1 MATVTSTPPLTYM
14 LAGGRKGFYNNDMWV
29 MEETAPGVHADL
41 FSRGPR
47 GSNRARLSIITLEIE
62 ETD

>member
-1 MATVTSTPPLTYM
+1 MATVSSMPPLTYM
-14 LAGGRKGFYNNDMWV
+14 LAGVREKKNNDMWV

-47 GSNRARLSIITLEIE
+47 GSDGARLSIIALEIE
-62 ETD
+62 ETH